1 MTVDTKPLAEVT
13 HKAIEILMREL
24 GPADTL
30 RFINQFTT
38 GHGNY
43 TAERDA
49 MFGHLTLEEI
59 IADIKAKGQAKPKAP
74 A

>member
-1 MTVDTKPLAEVT
+1 MTADTKPLAEIT
-13 HKAIEILMREL
+13 ARAIEILSREL

-38 GHGNY
+38 GSGNY

-49 MFGHLTLEEI
+49 LPGTMTLDDIIVEI
-59 IADIKAKGQAKPKAP
+59 KESTPRDFA
-74 A
+74 